1 MYLLLRHLF
10 HYIDPDNMIIVVIT
24 DVNNIKKINNGKI

>member
-10 HYIDPDNMIIVVIT
+10 HYIDPDNTIIVVIT
-24 DVNNIKKINNGKI
+24 AVNKIKKNK